1 VHDSLDFIRFY
12 HLRAYDRINAP
23 LCACS
28 FPLRSKQMLINSF
41 FIATYI
47 QEIEQKGGVKYLE
60 AQVALAKQWIGSDS
74 DGSQKEVGA

>member
-1 VHDSLDFIRFY
+1 
-12 HLRAYDRINAP
+12 
-23 LCACS
+23 
-28 FPLRSKQMLINSF
+28 MLINSF

-74 DGSQKEVGA
+74 DGSQKEVGALSLVPQPSPL